1 MNEINKLVDVIE
13 REAVIV
19 DNLLNVMK
27 RKQEAI
33 IALTLENLKSS
44 VSEEI
49 KLVSMTKS
57 LERERMDLIKQIMPS
72 NSNPNDITLSQ
83 IITKSDSNT
92 SNRLLDLKG
101 KLHKTLD
108 DLKNIN
114 ETNML
119 LIERSKKFIKE
130 NIKILTQNGS
140 HQFVNTKI

>member
-1 MNEINKLVDVIE
+1 MNEMNKLVDVIE
-13 REAVIV
+13 REAAIV
-19 DNLLNVMK
+19 DSLLNVMK

-33 IALTLENLKSS
+33 IALTLENIKSS

-57 LERERMDLIKQIMPS
+57 LERERLDLIKQIMPS
-72 NSNPNDITLSQ
+72 DSNPDNITLTQLISNSNAAEGS
-83 IITKSDSNT
+83 
-92 SNRLLDLKG
+92 RLLNLKD

-130 NIKILTQNGS
+130 NISIMTQNGNR
-140 HQFVNTKI
+140 QLVNTKI